1 MKKAYKY
8 YEITVSE
15 DSHRVHINAV
25 SQNGLWVN

>member
-15 DSHRVHINAV
+15 DSHRVHINTV
-25 SQNGLWVN
+25 SQNNYY